1 MADSKR
7 SPRRVEAGQRRLN
20 ALTLRKAGFTFE
32 AIGQALGISPQRA
45 FQLVDEELRAIS
57 AQRAEQ
63 ATELVRMEQER
74 LDELQAAVWAKAKGG
89 DLDAIAVVL
98 KISARRSK
106 LLGLDA
112 PTKIAP
118 TSPDGKDE
126 YRGRSPDLDAFAQL
140 PVDERLRILRGPLSL
155 PPTDR
160 NGTPPGV

>member
-45 FQLVDEELRAIS
+45 FQLVDEELRQIN

-63 ATELVRMEQER
+63 AAELVRMEQER
-74 LDELQAAVWAKAKGG
+74 LDELQVAVWPQAKKG
-89 DLDAIAVVL
+89 DLDAVSVVL
-98 KISARRSK
+98 KISARRCK
-106 LLGLDA
+106 QLGLDA

-118 TSPDGKDE
+118 TSPDGKEE
-126 YRGRSPDLDAFAQL
+126 YIGRSPDLDEFARL
-140 PVDERLRILRGPLSL
+140 P
-155 PPTDR
+155 
-160 NGTPPGV
+160 